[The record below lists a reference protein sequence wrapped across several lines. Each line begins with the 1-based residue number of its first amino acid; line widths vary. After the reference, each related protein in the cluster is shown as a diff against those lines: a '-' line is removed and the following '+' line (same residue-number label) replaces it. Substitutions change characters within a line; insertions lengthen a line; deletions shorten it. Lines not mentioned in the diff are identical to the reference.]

1 MNRLDMYHL
10 RQKSFDVV
18 SSVVKF
24 VFILCI
30 CYLFIFP
37 LLYLLVSA
45 IQTTESMKDQSVIWI
60 PKELT
65 LANFKQAAEL
75 LSYGKSGAITILIAV
90 LSTIATLF
98 SCGMAGYGLAR
109 FNFIEK
115 KLVFVVVLV
124 LIIVPPQTTMMST
137 FLNYRFFNPFGIM
150 SLFSKEEGGINLIN
164 SPVTMILPAIFGS
177 GIRSG
182 LMIFIFRQFFLNQ
195 PKELEEAA
203 KIDGC
208 GIFATYYK
216 IMLPLSSPALITVSV
231 FSFVWYWNDSF
242 YSTLFFNGDLKPIM
256 AQLDLLRTSF
266 LAETAYVEFSPQE
279 KKALISA
286 AALLCI
292 IPPLILYSIIQ
303 RRFSESIERVG
314 IVG

>member
-10 RQKSFDVV
+10 RRKSFDVV
-18 SSVVKF
+18 SSVIKF

-65 LANFKQAAEL
+65 LSNFKQAAEL
-75 LSYGKSGAITILIAV
+75 LTYGKSGATTILIAV

-115 KLVFVVVLV
+115 KLVFVVVLA
-124 LIIVPPQTTMMST
+124 LIIVPPQTIMMST

-150 SLFSKEEGGINLIN
+150 SLFSKEGSINLIN
-164 SPVTMILPAIFGS
+164 SPVTMILPSIFGS

-242 YSTLFFNGDLKPIM
+242 YGTLFFNGDLKPIM
-256 AQLDLLRTSF
+256 AQLDTLRTSF

>member
-1 MNRLDMYHL
+1 MKRLDMYHMKH
-10 RQKSFDVV
+10 KSVNVMF
-18 SSVVKF
+18 SIVKLI
-24 VFILCI
+24 FILCV

-37 LLYLLVSA
+37 LLYLFVSA

-60 PKELT
+60 PKAVT
-65 LANFKQAAEL
+65 LVNFKQAAEL
-75 LSYGKSGAITILIAV
+75 MQYGKSVFLTVSIALI
-90 LSTIATLF
+90 STVATLL

-109 FNFIEK
+109 FEFIEK
-115 KLVFVVVLV
+115 KLVFAVVLV

-137 FLNYRFFNPFGIM
+137 FLNFRFFNPLGIV
-150 SLFSKEEGGINLIN
+150 SLFTSEGNGINLIN
-164 SPVTMILPAIFGS
+164 SPYTMILPAIFSS
-177 GIRSG
+177 GIRAG

-216 IMLPLSSPALITVSV
+216 IMLPLASPALITVSV

-242 YSTLFFNGDLKPIM
+242 YSSLFFNGDLKPIT

-266 LAETAYVEFSPQE
+266 LAETAYVQFSPQE

-286 AALLCI
+286 AALLCL